1 MVENKNSVFVTVKE
15 ENLKG
20 NELKLKVTQEHMKN
34 INIVMEE
41 EESKEYENLL
51 NALDINVKKI

>member
-1 MVENKNSVFVTVKE
+1 MDKGTVKE

-20 NELKLKVTQEHMKN
+20 SELKLKAAQEHMEN

-41 EESKEYENLL
+41 EDSKEYENLL
-51 NALDINVKKI
+51 NA

>member
-41 EESKEYENLL
+41 EGSKEYENLL
-51 NALDINVKKI
+51 NTFEINVKKI

>member
-1 MVENKNSVFVTVKE
+1 MVENKNSVFVSVKE

-41 EESKEYENLL
+41 EGSKEYENLL